1 MLSWQFILLGVFA
14 YLLGAVP
21 VAYIVARLS
30 KGIDLRKVGSGNVGT
45 ANVATVASKWH
56 SVPVLFLDVGKGYLV
71 VWLASVAGFDVFYQ
85 IVIGLLAVIGHN
97 WSVFLGFKGGRG
109 IATSLG
115 IIMAVSPL
123 LGLLMLAIVAI
134 FLPFKQLAL
143 GVLVAITSLPFVAW
157 LAPSPLGILDKGGAF
172 IGFLLLF
179 AVVIIRRLTPPR
191 SEISRDTPIG
201 ELLLNRLLFDRDI
214 SNREVWINRN
224 N

>member
-1 MLSWQFILLGVFA
+1 
-14 YLLGAVP
+14 
-21 VAYIVARLS
+21 
-30 KGIDLRKVGSGNVGT
+30 
-45 ANVATVASKWH
+45 
-56 SVPVLFLDVGKGYLV
+56 
-71 VWLASVAGFDVFYQ
+71 
-85 IVIGLLAVIGHN
+85 
-97 WSVFLGFKGGRG
+97 
-109 IATSLG
+109 
-115 IIMAVSPL
+115 MAVSPL

-172 IGFLLLF
+172 IGFLILF

-191 SEISRDTPIG
+191 SEISRDIPIG